1 MCYPRTGRTRLRLRV
16 LCLVLAAPISSCR
29 VVRCHLGKLESPESR
44 PKAAAKKASR
54 RSVASRPFLTLPKM
68 RNRLFGFAFGA
79 RCCGLPWCWR
89 PWPGSWQGPLRRQC
103 HGGAHPA
110 SSSTAPAGSSAAA
123 VRVARRFA
131 AARRSSIQMP
141 SASLDPQAAW
151 SLRCRSTLGWLRRTT
166 PLPSTCRACPPRMT
180 TPPTAP
186 PPSYTLRM

>member
-54 RSVASRPFLTLPKM
+54 RIRAVPAVSDPPQKAKP
-68 RNRLFGFAFGA
+68 NCFAFWSA
-79 RCCGLPWCWR
+79 CCGLPWCWR

-166 PLPSTCRACPPRMT
+166 PLPSTCRACPLRMT

-186 PPSYTLRM
+186 PHSCTLRM